1 MYSSLIN
8 KNEEMLKDAINNG
21 INNETVYYTLNRL
34 VEKNDRTGK
43 IPKQLPKVLAGIVYM
58 KKMVKV
64 PDTEQYYSSVVK
76 NNSERIKD
84 ALKNGISPDEIAISL
99 IDTINSPSKNSKK
112 RLKFM
117 VKLISK
123 MKTKEKRLQRQNEN
137 NKGYQKVY
145 INN

>member
-43 IPKQLPKVLAGIVYM
+43 IPKQLPKVLAGVIYM